1 MTSPA
6 PSARVPRPIS
16 SMAPAGEPR
25 SCAGNWGYQW
35 CTEMVQPF
43 TSGTARDM
51 FWPYEPYDYNASA
64 EACVRDWGVTPREGW
79 ARVGLGGKRIGDA
92 SKILFSNGRLDP
104 WSGGGVLED
113 ISDDLPAVLIPSGTI
128 RPRVTTS
135 TLRPRV
141 TTRPRVTASTCHHAS
156 TRHLTSTW
164 QVRTTSTSC
173 SPIPPTRPT

>member
-1 MTSPA
+1 M
-6 PSARVPRPIS
+6 
-16 SMAPAGEPR
+16 AGEPR
-25 SCAGNWGYQW
+25 SCGGSWGYQW

-51 FWPYEPYDYNASA
+51 FWPYAPYNYSASA

-113 ISDDLPAVLIPSGTI
+113 ISDDLPAVLIPSGAPSVHVPPH
-128 RPRVTTS
+128 RPCVHVS
-135 TLRPRV
+135 PSVHVSGAHHIDLMFSDPAD
-141 TTRPRVTASTCHHAS
+141 PPDVTAARESELDT
-156 TRHLTSTW
+156 LLGW
-164 QVRTTSTSC
+164 VGVRAESQPAAPRMPSL
-173 SPIPPTRPT
+173 